1 MQMKSLALMGVM
13 AVAGFLAAQPAAAS
27 VCGGN
32 GDINICKTLRG
43 VGPAFTH
50 YTDGFD
56 LTAGTYAVEEYVTNG
71 STEAWTDY
79 HIWLESFNPANGQRE
94 ASDDL
99 DNIDF
104 YGSDLVV
111 DIDGVIQDPADWT
124 GTVTFSPLDEIDFL
138 FTGFA
143 VQPGQVLSLHYAVTD
158 FGNREWRLGQYAT
171 TTPVP
176 LPGAAVLFGS
186 ALAGL
191 AAFRRRG

>member
-1 MQMKSLALMGVM
+1 MQIKSVALLGVM
-13 AVAGFLAAQPAAAS
+13 AFAAFLATQPATAS

-32 GDINICKTLRG
+32 GDINVCKTLRG

-50 YTDGFD
+50 YTDAFD
-56 LTAGTYAVEEYVTNG
+56 LDDGTYTVEEYVTNSSG
-71 STEAWTDY
+71 EAWTDY
-79 HIWLESFNPANGQRE
+79 HIWLESFNATSGLWE
-94 ASDDL
+94 ASDDF
-99 DNIDF
+99 DFIDF
-104 YGSDLVV
+104 SGSVLNV
-111 DIDGVIQDPADWT
+111 DIDGVNQDPADWT

-143 VQPGQVLSLHYAVTD
+143 VQPGQVLSLHYAVSD
-158 FGNREWRLGQYAT
+158 FGDREWRLGQYAT

-176 LPGAAVLFGS
+176 VPGAAVLFGS